1 MRYLT
6 IEEVFRLH
14 DRVIERT
21 GGSAGVRDR
30 GALESAVAQPQM
42 TFSGDDLYP
51 TLPEKAAT
59 LCFSLAMNHPFVD
72 GNKRTAHAAMEVFLI
87 LNGFEIRSSV
97 DDQEAMMLSLATGIL
112 KREGLTEWLEQQIR
126 TKS

>member
-6 IEEVFRLH
+6 SEEVLRLH
-14 DRVIERT
+14 DRVIQRT

-42 TFSGDDLYP
+42 TFSCNDLYP

-112 KREGLTEWLEQQIR
+112 KREGLTEWLEQQVR

>member
-6 IEEVFRLH
+6 IEEVLRLH
-14 DRVIERT
+14 ERVIERT

-42 TFSGDDLYP
+42 TFGGDDLYP

-112 KREGLTEWLEQQIR
+112 KREGLTEWLKQQIR
-126 TKS
+126 AKS

>member
-6 IEEVFRLH
+6 IEEVLRLH

-30 GALESAVAQPQM
+30 GALESAVSQPQM

-51 TLPEKAAT
+51 TLPEKAAA

>member
-6 IEEVFRLH
+6 IEEVLRLH

-59 LCFSLAMNHPFVD
+59 LCFCLAMNHPFVD

-112 KREGLTEWLEQQIR
+112 KREGLTEWLKQQIR

>member
-6 IEEVFRLH
+6 IEEVLRLH

>member
-6 IEEVFRLH
+6 IEEVLRLH
-14 DRVIERT
+14 DRVIKRT
-21 GGSAGVRDR
+21 GGSTGVRDR
-30 GALESAVAQPQM
+30 GALESAIAQPQM
-42 TFSGDDLYP
+42 TFGGDDLYP
-51 TLPEKAAT
+51 TLPEKAAA

-97 DDQEAMMLSLATGIL
+97 DEQEAMMLSLATGIL
-112 KREGLTEWLEQQIR
+112 KREGLTELLEQQIR

>member
-6 IEEVFRLH
+6 IEEVLRLH

-112 KREGLTEWLEQQIR
+112 KREGLTEWLKQQIR
-126 TKS
+126 AKS

>member
-6 IEEVFRLH
+6 IEEVLRLH

-87 LNGFEIRSSV
+87 LNGFEIRSAV

>member
-6 IEEVFRLH
+6 IEEVLRLH

-97 DDQEAMMLSLATGIL
+97 DEQEAMMLSLATGIL
-112 KREGLTEWLEQQIR
+112 KREGLTELLEQQIR
-126 TKS
+126 TKL

>member
-1 MRYLT
+1 
-6 IEEVFRLH
+6 
-14 DRVIERT
+14 
-21 GGSAGVRDR
+21 
-30 GALESAVAQPQM
+30 
-42 TFSGDDLYP
+42 
-51 TLPEKAAT
+51 
-59 LCFSLAMNHPFVD
+59 MNHPFVD

>member
-6 IEEVFRLH
+6 IEEVLRLH
-14 DRVIERT
+14 DRVISRT

>member
-6 IEEVFRLH
+6 IEEVLRLH

-42 TFSGDDLYP
+42 TFGGDDLYP

-112 KREGLTEWLEQQIR
+112 KREGLTEWLEQQVR

>member
-6 IEEVFRLH
+6 IEEVLRLH
-14 DRVIERT
+14 DRVISRT

-97 DDQEAMMLSLATGIL
+97 DDQEAMMLSG
-112 KREGLTEWLEQQIR
+112 
-126 TKS
+126 

>member
-6 IEEVFRLH
+6 IEEVLRLH

-112 KREGLTEWLEQQIR
+112 KREGLTEWLEQKIR

>member
-6 IEEVFRLH
+6 IEEVLRLH

-112 KREGLTEWLEQQIR
+112 KREGLTEWLKQQVR

>member
-6 IEEVFRLH
+6 IEEVLRLH

-51 TLPEKAAT
+51 TLPEKAAAIG
-59 LCFSLAMNHPFVD
+59 FSLAMNHPFVD

>member
-6 IEEVFRLH
+6 IEEVLRLH

-42 TFSGDDLYP
+42 TFGGDDLYP